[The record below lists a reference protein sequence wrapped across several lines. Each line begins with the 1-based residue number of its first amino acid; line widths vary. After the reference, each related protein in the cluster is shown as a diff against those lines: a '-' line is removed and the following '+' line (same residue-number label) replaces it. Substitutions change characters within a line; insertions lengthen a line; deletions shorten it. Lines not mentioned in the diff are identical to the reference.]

1 MVKRDCEWFK
11 LNKKDEK
18 IVKMVENKRKRVLTL
33 ENG

>member
-18 IVKMVENKRKRVLTL
+18 IVKMVENKRKKGVNT
-33 ENG
+33 